1 MLKITI
7 TLDCTQCHST
17 NIKRNGIKISKKQN
31 YFCKDC
37 HRQFIGD
44 HNLTYKGC
52 HSGLS
57 DKIKKMLVRG
67 LGIRDISAIEGISI
81 FKILSVLVSLNYL
94 IVPKQRHYAA
104 LEVDEFW
111 TYVGNKKNKL
121 WLIYA
126 YDKSSKEIVAY
137 VWGKR
142 NLRTARILGQKLL
155 ELGISYDVIYSD
167 NWQSFKKVFLGF
179 NHIIGKKNT
188 KGIEGNNCLLR
199 HRVRR
204 AFRRTCCF
212 SKKLLNHIKAFDL
225 AFYYIN
231 YGTV

>member
-1 MLKITI
+1 MIKITKI
-7 TLDCTQCHST
+7 LDCPQCHST
-17 NIKRNGIKISKKQN
+17 KIVKNGIKINKKQN
-31 YFCKDC
+31 YLCKNC

-52 HSGLS
+52 HSDLS
-57 DKIKKMLVRG
+57 TKIKKMLVRG
-67 LGIRDISAIEGISI
+67 VGVRDIAAIEGISI

-94 IVPKQRHYAA
+94 IVPKHRHYAA

-111 TYVGNKKNKL
+111 TYVGNKQNKL

-126 YDKSSKEIVAY
+126 YDRESKEIVSY
-137 VWGKR
+137 VWGR
-142 NLRTARILGQKLL
+142 HNLKTARKLKEKLL
-155 ELGISYDVIYSD
+155 EFGIIYSD
-167 NWQSFKKVFLGF
+167 NWKSFRVVFLGF
-179 NHIIGKKNT
+179 NHIVGKENT

-225 AFYYIN
+225 VFYYIN
-231 YGTV
+231 HGKV